1 MEKGERVKL
10 LSDGMFKYLFGYVK
24 NIRFTEYL
32 LECLFNLK
40 IGSLKEKVIINN
52 SLILNKDYYKEHG
65 LEIDVRLTIKD
76 FNGEDILV
84 NLEPYTSYT
93 IRSILK
99 SFAYLAKQ
107 YVNQFETGS
116 DFSRAK
122 MLYQFNLILGAYK
135 EDKHYSMISQKEKKE
150 LFEKL
155 DKMISNKLNRKHIF
169 EYLEIYLSNKKKYD
183 GYTENAKRL
192 YAFLGTNSLE
202 EAEEFAKGDGELMQI
217 MKEAKKFVDTNDFSW
232 IDDKYRKS
240 LIKEQEE
247 AAISKGK
254 SLGIAEGKSLGI
266 AEGKSIGIAEG
277 ITKGIVNVAKNMLK
291 NNFSKNQIIEVTG
304 LSKEELDKLK

>member
-1 MEKGERVKL
+1 MEKDERVKL
-10 LSDGMFKYLFGYVK
+10 LSDGMFKYLFGYDK

-40 IGSLKEKVIINN
+40 IGSLKGKVIINN

-84 NLEPYTSYT
+84 NIEPYTSYT

-99 SFAYLAKQ
+99 SFAYLAKL
-107 YVNQFETGS
+107 YVNQFEIGS
-116 DFSRAK
+116 DFSKAK
-122 MLYQFNLILGAYK
+122 MLYQFNLIFGAYK

-155 DKMISNKLNRKHIF
+155 DKMISDKLNRKHIF
-169 EYLEIYLSNKKKYD
+169 EYLELYLSNKKKYD

-254 SLGIAEGKSLGI
+254 SLGIAEG
-266 AEGKSIGIAEG
+266 

-291 NNFSKNQIIEVTG
+291 SNFSKNQIIEVTG